1 MKYIK
6 GHCPDRKGG
15 TRMNGKTRRM
25 ITVLLCLILTVSL
38 LSGCSGD
45 GKPRQSVSYD
55 WFDTVSTVTSYRR
68 ESEKTFETNAAEV
81 FRILEHYHRLFDI
94 YHEYD
99 GLNNLCT
106 VNRLAG
112 GEPVPVDRE
121 IISFLKECIS
131 LYKASGYTVNVM
143 MGSVLRLWK
152 EAGNLAESGP
162 GSASVPSEEELR
174 SASGHISPDLLEIDE
189 AAGTVRISD
198 PEASLDVG
206 AIAKGYAAE
215 MAAQYLRDNGL
226 EGYVL
231 NVGGNICVTGSKP
244 DGSGWLTGVRNPD
257 LESDQAFA
265 AKIDLRD
272 TCCVT
277 SGNYERFFTVDGVR
291 YHHII
296 DPDTMMPARYFAS
309 VTVVTEN
316 STLADMLSTALF
328 CMSLE
333 EGRVL
338 LEAVAPDAAVLW
350 ITETGEQFTNA
361 RMDQILAEGGSQ

>member
-1 MKYIK
+1 MS
-6 GHCPDRKGG
+6 
-15 TRMNGKTRRM
+15 GKTYRM
-25 ITVLLCLILTVSL
+25 FAVLLCLILTVSL
-38 LSGCSGD
+38 LSGCSGEV
-45 GKPRQSVSYD
+45 KPRQTVSYD

-68 ESEKTFETNAAEV
+68 ETEKDFESNASKV
-81 FRILEHYHRLFDI
+81 FGILEHYHRLFDI

-112 GEPVPVDRE
+112 GDPVPVDAE
-121 IISFLKECIS
+121 IINFLKECVS
-131 LYKASGYTVNVM
+131 LYEFSGYTVNVM

-152 EAGNLAESGP
+152 EAGDLAESDS
-162 GSASVPSEEELR
+162 GSASVPSEEKLL

-206 AIAKGYAAE
+206 AVAKGYAAE

-244 DGSGWLTGVRNPD
+244 DGSGWLTGIRNPD

-265 AKIDLRD
+265 AKISLRD
-272 TCCVT
+272 TSCVT

-296 DPDTMMPARYFAS
+296 DPDTLMPAGYFAS

-316 STLADMLSTALF
+316 STLADLLSTALF
-328 CMSLE
+328 CMSLD
-333 EGRVL
+333 EGRTL
-338 LEAVAPDAAVLW
+338 LERSVPDAAVLW
-350 ITETGEQFTNA
+350 ITENGERYTNA
-361 RMDQILAEGGSQ
+361 GMDLILAEGGAQ